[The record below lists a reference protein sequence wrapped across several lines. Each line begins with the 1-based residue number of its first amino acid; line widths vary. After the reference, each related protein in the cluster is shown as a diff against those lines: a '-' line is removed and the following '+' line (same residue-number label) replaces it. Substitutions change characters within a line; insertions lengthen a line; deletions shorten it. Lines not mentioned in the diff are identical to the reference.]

1 MQIFYKHI
9 QDFDELSQTHPSYSF
24 RRAKENLFK
33 MLSNIIYADIS
44 VVAMLRVPI
53 IFLALGVIKNF
64 ILTF

>member
-1 MQIFYKHI
+1 
-9 QDFDELSQTHPSYSF
+9 
-24 RRAKENLFK
+24 

-44 VVAMLRVPI
+44 VVAMRRVPI